1 MPFYNRLFFKK
12 KKLVKLCLRIP
23 FQTNQNELGDNFEKV
38 LVAPNVDIEI
48 ISNLL

>member
-1 MPFYNRLFFKK
+1 MTFYNRLFFKK
-12 KKLVKLCLRIP
+12 KKTRETLLENTIP
-23 FQTNQNELGDNFEKV
+23 NESNELEDNFEKV